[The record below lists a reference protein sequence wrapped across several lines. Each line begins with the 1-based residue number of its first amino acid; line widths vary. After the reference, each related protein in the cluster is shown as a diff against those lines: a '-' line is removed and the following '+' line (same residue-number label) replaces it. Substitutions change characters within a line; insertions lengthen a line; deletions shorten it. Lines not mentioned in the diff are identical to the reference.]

1 MTNSMMNRSE
11 KHKVPKT
18 INQLIRRWI
27 LTTGIC
33 LAGFILV
40 ASFGFAQMEKSNVDP
55 DKLYWVLY
63 EPPGEHTEP
72 ITLSITREHNA
83 NNPVWFKMDYLISEN
98 GQIELS
104 ECLEVDT
111 GYTSTSTWQVISKKN
126 HPIFLAQGAASN
138 EVKIRPRAWGPPGEY
153 TGILESPNSNICI
166 PVTIEIMPFANLMV
180 TPEKISISADW
191 GPRIYRANEMI
202 TVSVAANHPNW
213 MVILSTTGLTY
224 AGELKSGDSPTP
236 PQITPELLDVIQVN
250 HGGDVISQHKLS
262 QPVIFRSNG
271 NNAQT
276 FMLWVDCTLGWQHI
290 AGNYEGVIDIVL
302 AQE

>member
-27 LTTGIC
+27 LITGIC

-40 ASFGFAQMEKSNVDP
+40 ASFGFAQEEKSIVDP
-55 DKLYWVLY
+55 DMLYWVLY

-72 ITLSITREHNA
+72 ITLSITRDHNA
-83 NNPVWFKMDYLISEN
+83 KNPVLFKMDYLISEN
-98 GQIELS
+98 GKLELS
-104 ECLEVDT
+104 ECLEVYT
-111 GYTSTSTWQVISKKN
+111 GYTNTWQVISKKN

-153 TGILESPNSNICI
+153 TGILESPNSNIYI

-180 TPEKISISADW
+180 NPEKISISADW
-191 GPRIYRANEMI
+191 GPGIYRTNEMI
-202 TVSVAANHPNW
+202 SVSVAANHPNW
-213 MVILSTTGLTY
+213 EVILSTTGLTY
-224 AGELKSGDSPTP
+224 VGELKSGDSPTP

-250 HGGDVISQHKLS
+250 HDGDVISQHKLS
-262 QPVIFRSNG
+262 QPVIFHSNG
-271 NNAQT
+271 INDQT

-302 AQE
+302 AQK